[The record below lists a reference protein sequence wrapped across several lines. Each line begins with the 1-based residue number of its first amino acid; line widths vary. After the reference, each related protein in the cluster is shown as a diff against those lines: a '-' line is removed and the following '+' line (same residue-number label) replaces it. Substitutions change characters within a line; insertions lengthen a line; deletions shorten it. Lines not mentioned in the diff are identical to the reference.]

1 MQGGGRQE
9 GVGVSEVLCR
19 GYEGRKGWVLV
30 RCYAGG
36 RGGGGR
42 QDRVGVNAGG
52 RKELCKLGVQE
63 S

>member
-1 MQGGGRQE
+1 MLVRCYAGGGRQE

-19 GYEGRKGWVLV
+19 GEEGRTGWVLV

-36 RGGGGR
+36 RKAGRGG
-42 QDRVGVNAGG
+42 
-52 RKELCKLGVQE
+52 